1 MSVSGRADRDPSLL
15 GRAFSAVAEKE
26 ASSQEALQV
35 VAAELKPARAMAVS
49 KR

>member
-1 MSVSGRADRDPSLL
+1 VFL
-15 GRAFSAVAEKE
+15 AVVEKE

-35 VAAELKPARAMAVS
+35 VAAELKQASAMAVS